1 MQNRPK
7 TKDTASAVERRIFGT
22 DGVRGTA
29 NIEPVTAETA
39 LKLGRAAA
47 HIFTQMSMAAGRS
60 NGRTT
65 IVIGKD
71 TRLSGY
77 MLENALAAGVMS
89 LGADVLLIGP
99 LPTPGV
105 AYITRSLRA
114 DAGIVLSASHN
125 PYEDNGIK
133 FFRHDG
139 YKLDDEIEKRI
150 ENLVFSGEIE
160 AIRPTAGKVGRATR
174 IDDALGRYVE
184 FAKQSF
190 PRGMTLEKLRVSV
203 DVANGAAYKS
213 TPCILRELGADV
225 IVSHNDP
232 NGRNINRECGSTY
245 PDEIQ
250 RIMRETKA
258 DVGISHDGDADRVL
272 LCDEAGE
279 LVDGDE
285 IMAIAALDFL
295 RRGSLAQN
303 TLVATVMSN
312 FGLNEA
318 MESHGG
324 KVVRTKVGDRYVI
337 EEMMKNDLNVGGE
350 QSGHMIF
357 RDFTTTG
364 DGIVSALQILRIMI
378 ETGKPLSELK
388 RCLAKYPQAQR
399 NMKVREKP
407 PLEQLLQVTKLVAE
421 TERELSGAGRVLLR
435 YSGTEP
441 KIRLLIEGRDGD
453 RINAQA
459 DLIAAEI
466 QSSIGV
472 EA

>member
-7 TKDTASAVERRIFGT
+7 NNESERRIFGT

-47 HIFTQMSMAAGRS
+47 HIFTQMSMSAGRS
-60 NGRTT
+60 SGRTT

-160 AIRPTAGKVGRATR
+160 AIRPTAGKIGRATR

-190 PRGMTLEKLRVSV
+190 PRGMTLEKLRVCV

-213 TPCILRELGADV
+213 TPCILRELGAEV
-225 IVSHNDP
+225 IVAHNAP
-232 NGRNINRECGSTY
+232 NGRNINKECGSTH
-245 PDEIQ
+245 PEEIQ
-250 RIMRETKA
+250 RLMKETKA

-279 LVDGDE
+279 VVDGDE

-295 RRGSLAQN
+295 RRGTLAQK

-318 MESHGG
+318 MESNGG
-324 KVVRTKVGDRYVI
+324 RVLRTKVGDRYVI

-357 RDFTTTG
+357 RDFSTTG
-364 DGIVSALQILRIMI
+364 DGIVSALQILRIMV

-388 RCLAKYPQAQR
+388 TCLAKYPQAQR

-407 PLEQLLQVTKLVAE
+407 PLETLGKVTQLVAE
-421 TERELSGAGRVLLR
+421 AEKQLAGMGRVLLR

-441 KIRLLIEGRDGD
+441 KIRLLIEGRDGGS
-453 RINAQA
+453 INAQA

-466 QSSIGV
+466 QSAIG
-472 EA
+472 E

>member
-1 MQNRPK
+1 MSSQ
-7 TKDTASAVERRIFGT
+7 RRLFGT
-22 DGVRGTA
+22 DGVRGIA
-29 NIEPVTAETA
+29 NIEPVTSETA

-47 HIFTQMSMAAGRS
+47 HVFGSAS
-60 NGRTT
+60 NSHHSGDRRK

-77 MLENALAAGVMS
+77 MLENAIVAGITS
-89 LGADVLLIGP
+89 LGVDVLIIGP
-99 LPTPGV
+99 LPTPGI

-139 YKLDDEIEKRI
+139 YKLDDDVEKRI
-150 ENLVFSGEIE
+150 EDIVFSGEIE
-160 AIRPTAGKVGRATR
+160 NIRPTATKIGKAFR

-190 PRGMTLEKLRVSV
+190 PRGYTLDALRIAV
-203 DVANGAAYKS
+203 DCANGAAYKS

-225 IVSHNDP
+225 QIVNNVP
-232 NGRNINRECGSTY
+232 NGTNINANCGSTY
-245 PDEIQ
+245 PAEIQ
-250 RIMRETKA
+250 RAVKETQA
-258 DVGISHDGDADRVL
+258 DVGITHDGDADRVL
-272 LCDEAGE
+272 LCDERGE

-295 RRGSLAQN
+295 KKGRLAAN

-312 FGLNEA
+312 FGLDETLA
-318 MESHGG
+318 AASG
-324 KVVRTKVGDRYVI
+324 KVLRTRVGDRYVI
-337 EEMMKNDLNVGGE
+337 ETMMRDGLNVGGE

-357 RDFTTTG
+357 RDYATTG

-378 ETGKPLSELK
+378 ETGRPLSELK
-388 RCLAKYPQAQR
+388 QVLRKYPQAQR
-399 NMKVREKP
+399 NLKVREKP
-407 PLEQLLQVTKLVAE
+407 ALETLGQVQRLLRE
-421 TERELSGAGRVLLR
+421 TEQTLDGKGRVLLR

-441 KIRLLIEGRDGD
+441 KIRLLVEGRDESLINGHAD
-453 RINAQA
+453 RIASALQ
-459 DLIAAEI
+459 E
-466 QSSIGV
+466 SIGV
-472 EA
+472 